1 MTESNTALLE
11 APPVDEN
18 DGEAAPQHR
27 RKLLMIVAGAAAVVI
42 VGVLAF
48 LFLGGSSADDEG
60 GLVTPAP
67 RSAPAAAA
75 PAPAAPAN
83 KAPAAFDGD
92 LGRDPFA
99 PVFEPA
105 APEAAADP
113 ATTGTAGGTGGA
125 TAGGTTGT
133 TTDTT
138 TGTTGTGTP
147 VTVKMLDVTKD
158 GASLTVDGT
167 KFDAKVNGE
176 TFATSFRLYSV
187 FDEQCAG
194 LLFGDESVVMCKG
207 DVRTLTP

>member
-1 MTESNTALLE
+1 MSESNTALLE
-11 APPVDEN
+11 APPVDEA
-18 DGEAAPQHR
+18 DGDAPSPDR
-27 RKLLMIVAGAAAVVI
+27 RKLFMILGAAAAVVV
-42 VGVLAF
+42 VGLLAF
-48 LFLGGSSADDEG
+48 LFLGGSSSEDEG

-75 PAPAAPAN
+75 PAPAAPAD
-83 KAPAAFDGD
+83 KAPAAYDGD

-99 PVFEPA
+99 PVYEPA
-105 APEAAADP
+105 APETAADP
-113 ATTGTAGGTGGA
+113 AAVGTTGGTGSA
-125 TAGGTTGT
+125 TAGGATGT
-133 TTDTT
+133 DTAT
-138 TGTTGTGTP
+138 TTGTGTP
-147 VTVKMLDVTKD
+147 VTVKLLAVTTN

-167 KFDAKVNGE
+167 KYNATVNGE